1 MVIEFGAVG
10 RSLKKGF
17 LLLVEDRRAPVAQQ
31 FGGSGVGLLTTEY
44 SRLIPEIQNTQL
56 DADPAF
62 R

>member
-1 MVIEFGAVG
+1 MIIEFGAVG

-31 FGGSGVGLLTTEY
+31 FGGSGVGLLTTE
-44 SRLIPEIQNTQL
+44 IQNTQL
-56 DADPAF
+56 DGDPAF